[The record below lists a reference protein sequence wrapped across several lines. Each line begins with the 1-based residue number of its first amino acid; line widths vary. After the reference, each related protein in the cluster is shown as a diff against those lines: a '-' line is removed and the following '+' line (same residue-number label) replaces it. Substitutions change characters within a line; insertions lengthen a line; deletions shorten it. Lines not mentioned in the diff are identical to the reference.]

1 MYYPTPGNLNLGGTP
16 LNEAVMAAMEIV
28 PMFQKKNNVQI
39 INTIFLTDGQGTEQ
53 RITWDSETGDYC
65 HRQVGTRAKNIIVDP
80 ITKRHYSPGRYGERD
95 TSYFLEALKDRTG
108 SRIAGFFI
116 APSRK
121 NSFRQEMNWII
132 GGDWSKIEEL
142 HKEMQTNSFA
152 VIEGDVGYDQFYV
165 LSDKDL
171 NVEAAEVAFDS
182 DMTKGRMKNAFV
194 KSRKNKIANKVMLS
208 RFAEFVS

>member
-1 MYYPTPGNLNLGGTP
+1 M
-16 LNEAVMAAMEIV
+16 NE
-28 PMFQKKNNVQI
+28 
-39 INTIFLTDGQGTEQ
+39 
-53 RITWDSETGDYC
+53 
-65 HRQVGTRAKNIIVDP
+65 KNIIVDP
-80 ITKRHYSPGRYGERD
+80 VTKRHYSPGRYGDRD

-108 SRIAGFFI
+108 SRVAGFFI

-121 NSFRQEMNWII
+121 NTFRQEMNWII
-132 GGDWSKIEEL
+132 GGDYMKIEEL

-152 VIEGDVGYDQFYV
+152 VIEGDVGYDQFYI

-171 NVEAAEVAFDS
+171 NVDAVEVEFGS